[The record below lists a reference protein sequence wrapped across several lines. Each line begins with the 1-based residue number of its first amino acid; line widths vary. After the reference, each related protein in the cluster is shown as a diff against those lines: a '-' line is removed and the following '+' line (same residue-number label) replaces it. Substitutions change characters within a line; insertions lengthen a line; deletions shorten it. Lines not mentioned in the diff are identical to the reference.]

1 MDSIL
6 QSNHYCYLCGEPY
19 TETHHVFFG
28 TANRKLSDA
37 DGCVIYVCRKHHEL
51 IHRNHK
57 VDLTIK
63 ARMQMKWEEV
73 NGKTTE
79 DFRKRYGKSYV

>member
-6 QSNHYCYLCGEPY
+6 QDEHFCYLCGTPY

-51 IHRNHK
+51 IHNNHK

-63 ARMQMKWEEV
+63 TRMQIKWQEI
-73 NGKTTE
+73 NDKTAE
-79 DFRKRYGKSYV
+79 DFRKRYGKSYI